1 MNTSANVKNKKN
13 TLKSSLF
20 WFIVL
25 PFFTKNHSAH
35 NSRVLWKNRG
45 LKCSEIDNRRI
56 VLNGRQTFRT
66 NRPRTK
72 VHTNVHFTYIH
83 YSHLSNKRGG
93 WNKRGGGAKN
103 AKSLNLEEVINI
115 IFWARIKFHS
125 SKWPWEKSSLAER
138 LT

>member
-1 MNTSANVKNKKN
+1 MNTSANVNNKKN

-72 VHTNVHFTYIH
+72 VHTNVHFRYYTLASRIDFFLFVIH
-83 YSHLSNKRGG
+83 SASNQRDPTV
-93 WNKRGGGAKN
+93 
-103 AKSLNLEEVINI
+103 LN
-115 IFWARIKFHS
+115 
-125 SKWPWEKSSLAER
+125 ER
-138 LT
+138 LNNNNFVGVWTTYLPSIST